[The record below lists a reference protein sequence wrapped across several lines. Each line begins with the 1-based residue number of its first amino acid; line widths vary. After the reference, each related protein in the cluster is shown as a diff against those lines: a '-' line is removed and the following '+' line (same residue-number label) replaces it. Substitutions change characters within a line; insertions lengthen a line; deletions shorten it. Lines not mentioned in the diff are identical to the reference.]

1 MGGIHLKLLQI
12 LSVNVTYKTRKI
24 QHMESKQYDI
34 IIIGGGSAG
43 LGALGMAQEFGWNP
57 LMIDR
62 EEANIGGDC
71 LNFGCVPSKALIH
84 IAKQFYGARKANK
97 FGLKVEG
104 KADMEQILDY
114 VHSKQAVIRHHES
127 ADYIRSQGV
136 DLKIGV
142 ASFVDEETLKVGEE
156 YFTSPRIIIA
166 TGSRPRHIPF
176 KGIDQVKVYTNENL
190 FYDMKSLPERMLVV
204 GGGPIG
210 CEMAQ
215 TFQRFGSQVTIID
228 MADRLLSKEKE
239 EYSHILAD
247 QLREEG
253 VTIIN
258 NAKLQ
263 EFISANSAKIDVK
276 NEGEKELEFDVV
288 LMAIGRALNLEDL
301 ELEKAKIETDERGK
315 MVLDEY
321 LRTTNKRVFA
331 SGDAA
336 GMYQFSHG
344 AELHTKLL
352 KHNFQSNFS
361 KKHDADNLSW
371 VTFTQPEIA
380 TFGLTEDYLKE
391 NKIEYWRQD
400 QDFSKDDR
408 AIVDEYTYGKITL
421 FLTPKTFWNK
431 KRKIIGGSI
440 IAPNAGELMQELTLA
455 MEAELP
461 IDAIY
466 DKLYA
471 YPVASRINQQT
482 IMGVIKYDKEN

>member
-1 MGGIHLKLLQI
+1 M
-12 LSVNVTYKTRKI
+12 N
-24 QHMESKQYDI
+24 SKQYEI

-43 LGALGMAQEFGWNP
+43 LGALGMAQELGWNP
-57 LMIDR
+57 LMIDS
-62 EEANIGGDC
+62 EEKNIGGDC

-84 IAKQFYGARKANK
+84 LAKQFHGARKAEQ

-104 KADMEQILDY
+104 KADMQQILDY

-142 ASFVDEETLKVGEE
+142 ASFYDEETVQVGDEF
-156 YFTSPRIIIA
+156 FTAPHIIIA

-176 KGIDQVKVYTNENL
+176 KGIDQVKVFTNENL
-190 FYDMKSLPERMLVV
+190 FYEMTALPERMLVV

-215 TFQRFGSQVTIID
+215 TFQRFGSEVTVID
-228 MADRLLSKEKE
+228 MADRVLSKEKE

-247 QLREEG
+247 QLRKEG

-258 NAKLQ
+258 NAKLM
-263 EFISANSAKIDVK
+263 EFNSANTAIIDVK
-276 NEGEKELEFDVV
+276 DQGEQELTFDVV
-288 LMAIGRALNLEDL
+288 LMAIGRVLNLEKL
-301 ELEKAKIETDERGK
+301 QLEKANIKTGERGK
-315 MVLDEY
+315 LILDDC
-321 LRTTNKRVFA
+321 LRTSNKRVFA

-352 KHNFQSNFS
+352 KHNFKNNFTKS
-361 KKHDADNLSW
+361 HNADHLSW

-380 TFGLTEDYLKE
+380 TFGLTEDYLKK
-391 NKIEYWRQD
+391 NNIEHWRQD

-421 FLTPKTFWNK
+421 YLTPKTFWNK
-431 KRKIIGGSI
+431 KRKIIGGTI

-471 YPVASRINQQT
+471 YPVATRINQQT
-482 IMGVIKYDKEN
+482 IMGVIKYDEAN

>member
-1 MGGIHLKLLQI
+1 MA
-12 LSVNVTYKTRKI
+12 
-24 QHMESKQYDI
+24 KQYDI

-43 LGALGMAQEFGWNP
+43 LGALGMAQEFGWKP
-57 LMIDR
+57 LMIDK
-62 EEANIGGDC
+62 EETHIGGDC

-84 IAKQFYGARKANK
+84 IAKQFKGAKKAK
-97 FGLKVEG
+97 EFGLQVQG
-104 KADMEQILDY
+104 KADMKQILDY
-114 VHSKQAVIRHHES
+114 VHAKQAVIREHES

-142 ASFVDEETLKVGEE
+142 ASFVNENTISVVGEE
-156 YFTSPRIIIA
+156 FTAKYFVIA

-176 KGIDQVKVYTNENL
+176 KGIEDVKVFTNENL
-190 FYDMKSLPERMLVV
+190 FYEMTELPERLLVV

-215 TFQRFGSQVTIID
+215 TFQRFGSQVTLV
-228 MADRLLSKEKE
+228 DRGDRILGKE
-239 EYSHILAD
+239 
-247 QLREEG
+247 REEFSRILTEVFTEEG
-253 VTIIN
+253 IQVIN
-258 NAKLQ
+258 NGSLK
-263 EFISANSAKIDVK
+263 EFSTANSAII
-276 NEGEKELEFDVV
+276 EKDGKEITLQFDAV
-288 LMAIGRALNLEDL
+288 LMAIGRVLNLEDL
-301 ELEKAKIETDERGK
+301 EVVNAGIELDDRSK
-315 MVLDEY
+315 LVLDDC
-321 LRTTNKRVFA
+321 LRTSNKNIFA

-352 KHNFQSNFS
+352 KHNFKNNFTKS
-361 KKHDADNLSW
+361 HNADHLSW

-380 TFGLTEDYLKE
+380 TFGLTEEQLQK
-391 NKIEYWRQD
+391 NGIAYWRQD

-461 IDAIY
+461 IDVIY
-466 DKLYA
+466 EKLYA
-471 YPVASRINQQT
+471 YPVATRINQQT
-482 IMGVIKYDKEN
+482 IMGVIKNDKKQ

>member
-1 MGGIHLKLLQI
+1 
-12 LSVNVTYKTRKI
+12 
-24 QHMESKQYDI
+24 MEAKKYDI

-43 LGALGMAQEFGWNP
+43 LGALGMAQEFGWTP
-57 LMIDR
+57 LMIDS

-84 IAKQFYGARKANK
+84 LAKQFYGAKK
-97 FGLKVEG
+97 SSQFGLKVEG
-104 KADMEQILDY
+104 KADMKKILDY

-136 DLKIGV
+136 DLEIGT
-142 ASFVDEETLKVGEE
+142 ASFVNENTVKVGDKH
-156 YFTSPRIIIA
+156 FSSDKIIIA

-176 KGIDQVKVYTNENL
+176 KGIEQVKVFTNENL
-190 FYDMKSLPERMLVV
+190 FYEMTELPEKMLVV

-215 TFQRFGSQVTIID
+215 TFQRFGSQVTIVERG
-228 MADRLLSKEKE
+228 DRLLAKERE
-239 EYSHILAD
+239 EYSHILQD
-247 QLREEG
+247 QLKKEG
-253 VTIIN
+253 IQIVTN
-258 NAKLQ
+258 GSLK
-263 EFISANSAKIDVK
+263 EFLDSNTAQIELAN
-276 NEGEKELEFDVV
+276 KEILNIEFDAV
-288 LMAIGRALNLEDL
+288 LMSIGRLLNLEKLD
-301 ELEKAKIETDERGK
+301 LEKAGIKTTERGK
-315 MVLDEY
+315 LVIDDY
-321 LRTTNKRVFA
+321 LRTSNKNVFA

-352 KHNFQSNFS
+352 KHNFQNNFN
-361 KKHDADNLSW
+361 KKHNADHLSW

-380 TFGLTEDYLKE
+380 TFGLTEKYLTD
-391 NKIEYWRQD
+391 NNIEHWRQD

-408 AIVDEYTYGKITL
+408 AIVDEYSYGKITL

-431 KRKIIGGSI
+431 SRKIIGGSI

-466 DKLYA
+466 EKLYA
-471 YPVASRINQQT
+471 YPVATRINQQT
-482 IMGVIKYDKEN
+482 VMGVINYDKEN